1 MSYNF
6 TVSTFL
12 KDTLK
17 RILITGVAG
26 FVGSNLA
33 DTLLAKDY
41 RVIGIDDF
49 NSHYDPVIKR
59 NNISGAL
66 KSPLFSLY
74 EVDINDYQSICRIFK
89 KEKPETIIH
98 IAGLTGMLNSI
109 DSPDKFFHTNV
120 HGTESVL
127 EACRKLKVGQFIFA
141 STSSVYG
148 NITDKADENTPLPQ
162 PLNPYVLSKIMAEEV
177 VASYARHH
185 GLNATILRLSTV
197 FGPRQ
202 KRTQAISK
210 FTHQIAHHEKVTVYG
225 NGQAVRNYLYVEDCV
240 RAFIFTLSKP
250 FYFEIFNIGTQS
262 VISVTRSLKLI
273 SDLLGVTPEI
283 EYIDHPEIVPKTSN
297 IGVSK
302 AGKMLNFHPEIPFER
317 GIEYY
322 IKWYLSSK

>member
-1 MSYNF
+1 M
-6 TVSTFL
+6 
-12 KDTLK
+12 K

-26 FVGSNLA
+26 FIGSNLA

-148 NITDKADENTPLPQ
+148 NITDKADENTPP
-162 PLNPYVLSKIMAEEV
+162 ST
-177 VASYARHH
+177 
-185 GLNATILRLSTV
+185 TIKS
-197 FGPRQ
+197 
-202 KRTQAISK
+202 I
-210 FTHQIAHHEKVTVYG
+210 
-225 NGQAVRNYLYVEDCV
+225 C
-240 RAFIFTLSKP
+240 
-250 FYFEIFNIGTQS
+250 FE
-262 VISVTRSLKLI
+262 
-273 SDLLGVTPEI
+273 
-283 EYIDHPEIVPKTSN
+283 
-297 IGVSK
+297 
-302 AGKMLNFHPEIPFER
+302 
-317 GIEYY
+317 
-322 IKWYLSSK
+322 